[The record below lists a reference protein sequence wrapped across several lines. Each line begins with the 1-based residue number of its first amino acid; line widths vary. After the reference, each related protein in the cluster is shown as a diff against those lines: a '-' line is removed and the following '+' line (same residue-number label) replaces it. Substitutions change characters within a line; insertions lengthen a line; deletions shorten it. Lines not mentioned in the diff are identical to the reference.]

1 MNIYE
6 RKHVSLLIFLVS
18 LLTAGMLLV
27 MPAQTYPLPNEQ
39 IEGIWQGA
47 LKHSGIE
54 LGIIFTISRSP
65 DKVLTATMD
74 VPEQNA
80 TGVPVDKISFDN
92 RELLLEIIPIEAVFK
107 GRLSEDGVTINGEF
121 IQGGM
126 TLPLVLKRSQ
136 TKLMLK
142 RPQEPKEPFPY
153 RSEEVSYKNNE
164 AGITLGGTLTY
175 PSSEGKFPAVL
186 LLSGSGAQDR
196 NETVFGHKPFLV
208 MADYLTRKGIAVLR
222 VDDRGIGGSTGRFE
236 EATAEDYAADVLAGI
251 DYLKGRK
258 EVQGKSIG
266 LVGHSEGGMIASM
279 TAVQSP
285 DIAFIV
291 MIASPALPIKEMEY
305 SEQARTLKA
314 QGASDNLIKR
324 NRILQDDL
332 FTVIG
337 QETES
342 ETVRNAFT
350 LIITEFFEGLS
361 EEERKITGISQDSL
375 NVIIRD
381 RFQRLHSP
389 WFRFYLDYDP
399 GKELQKVTCPVLA
412 VYGEKDIQVP
422 AGENLPAARQ
432 ALKSGSNE
440 NFTVKEL
447 PGLNHLLQTAEKG
460 DVSEYGNIEETISPK
475 ALKIIGDWIL
485 ERAVD
490 NRHPR
495 T

>member
-6 RKHVSLLIFLVS
+6 RKHTSLLIFFVS
-18 LLTAGMLLV
+18 LFTAGMLLV
-27 MPAQTYPLPNEQ
+27 MTAQTYPLLIEQ
-39 IEGIWQGA
+39 IEGIWQGT
-47 LKHSGIE
+47 LKHSGVE
-54 LGIIFTISRSP
+54 LHIVFTISRSP
-65 DKVLTATMD
+65 DKILTATYD

-80 TGVPVDKISFDN
+80 AGVPVDKISFDN
-92 RELLLEIIPIEAVFK
+92 RELLLEITPIEAAFK
-107 GRLSEDGVTINGEF
+107 GRLSEDGSTINGEF

-126 TLPLVLKRSQ
+126 TLPLELKRSQ
-136 TKLMLK
+136 TKITLK
-142 RPQEPKEPFPY
+142 RPQEPKELFPY
-153 RSEEVSYKNNE
+153 RSEEVSYKNTE
-164 AGITLGGTLTY
+164 AGITLAGTLTY

-208 MADYLTRKGIAVLR
+208 MADYLTRRGIAVLR
-222 VDDRGIGGSTGRFE
+222 VDDRGTGGSTGRFE
-236 EATAEDYAADVLAGI
+236 EATAEDYAADALAGI

-279 TAVQSP
+279 TAVQSS

-291 MIASPALPIKEMEY
+291 LIASPALPIKEMEY

-314 QGASDNLIKR
+314 QGASDSLIKR

-342 ETVRNAFT
+342 ATVRNAFNS
-350 LIITEFFEGLS
+350 IIMEFFDGLS
-361 EEERKITGISQDSL
+361 EEEWKITGISRDNL
-375 NVIIRD
+375 NAVIRD

-412 VYGEKDIQVP
+412 VYGEKDVQVP
-422 AGENLPAARQ
+422 AVENLPAAIQ
-432 ALKSGSNE
+432 GLKSGNNE

-460 DVSEYGNIEETISPK
+460 HTSEYGHIEETISPK
-475 ALKIIGDWIL
+475 ALKLIGDWIL
-485 ERAVD
+485 EQAAE

>member
-6 RKHVSLLIFLVS
+6 RKHISLLIFFV
-18 LLTAGMLLV
+18 LLFTAGMLLV
-27 MPAQTYPLPNEQ
+27 MPAQTYSLLNEQ

-47 LKHSGIE
+47 LKHSGVE
-54 LGIIFTISRSP
+54 LRIVFTISRSP
-65 DKVLTATMD
+65 DKILSALMD

-92 RELLLEIIPIEAVFK
+92 STLLLEIIPIEAVFN
-107 GRLSEDGVTINGEF
+107 GRLSEDGVTINGQWT
-121 IQGGM
+121 QGEM
-126 TLPLVLKRSQ
+126 TLPLVLKKSQ

-153 RSEEVSYKNNE
+153 MVEEVAYENTE
-164 AGITLGGTLTY
+164 AGIKLAGTLTL

-208 MADYLTRKGIAVLR
+208 MADYLTRRGVAVLR

-236 EATAEDYAADVLAGI
+236 EATAEDYASDVLAGI

-258 EVQGKSIG
+258 EIQGKSIG

-291 MIASPALPIKEMEY
+291 MIASPGLPIKEMEY
-305 SEQARTLKA
+305 SEQARNLKA
-314 QGASDNLIKR
+314 QGAGDSLIRR
-324 NRILQDDL
+324 NRILQESL

-337 QETES
+337 QKTDRAVVKNE
-342 ETVRNAFT
+342 FT
-350 LIITEFFEGLS
+350 SIITEFFKGLS
-361 EEERKITGISQDSL
+361 EEERKITGISQDNL
-375 NVIIRD
+375 NAIIRD
-381 RFQRLHSP
+381 CFQRLDSP
-389 WFRFYLDYDP
+389 WFRFYLNYDP
-399 GKELQKVTCPVLA
+399 GKVLHKVICPVLA
-412 VYGEKDIQVP
+412 VYGEKDVQVP
-422 AGENLPAARQ
+422 PGENLPAVKQ
-432 ALKSGSNE
+432 ALKSGNNE
-440 NFTVKEL
+440 NFTIKEL
-447 PGLNHLLQTAEKG
+447 PGLNHLLQTAERG
-460 DVSEYGNIEETISPK
+460 DTSEYGHIEETISPK

-485 ERAVD
+485 EQASE
-490 NRHPR
+490 NPHPC

>member
-1 MNIYE
+1 MNSYK
-6 RKHVSLLIFLVS
+6 RKHASLLIFLV
-18 LLTAGMLLV
+18 LLFTAGMLLF
-27 MPAQTYPLPNEQ
+27 MPAQTYPLPKEQ
-39 IEGIWQGA
+39 IEGIWQGT

-54 LGIIFTISRSP
+54 LRIIFTISRSP
-65 DKVLTATMD
+65 DKILTATMD
-74 VPEQNA
+74 VPEQDA
-80 TGVPVDKISFDN
+80 AGVPVDKISFDN
-92 RELLLEIIPIEAVFK
+92 RELLLEIIPIDAVFK
-107 GRLSEDGVTINGEF
+107 GKLSEDGVTINGQL

-126 TLPLVLKRSQ
+126 TLPLVLKKSQ
-136 TKLMLK
+136 TKLMLN

-153 RSEEVSYKNNE
+153 RSEEVSYKNTE
-164 AGITLGGTLTY
+164 AGITLAGTLTY

-208 MADYLTRKGIAVLR
+208 MADYLTRRGIAVLR

-236 EATAEDYAADVLAGI
+236 EATAEDYTADALAGI

-279 TAVQSP
+279 AAFQSP

-305 SEQARTLKA
+305 SEQVRTLKA
-314 QGASDNLIKR
+314 QGASDSLIKR

-337 QETES
+337 RETDS
-342 ETVRNAFT
+342 ATVQNAFT
-350 LIITEFFEGLS
+350 SIITEFFQGLS
-361 EEERKITGISQDSL
+361 EEERKITGISQDNL

-389 WFRFYLDYDP
+389 WFRFYQDYDP
-399 GKELQKVTCPVLA
+399 GKELQKVICPVLA
-412 VYGEKDIQVP
+412 VYGEKDVQVP
-422 AGENLPAARQ
+422 PGENLPAARQ

-447 PGLNHLLQTAEKG
+447 PSLNHLLQTAEKG
-460 DVSEYGNIEETISPK
+460 DTSEYGNIEETISPK